1 MKITK
6 VETLHLCLPTIA
18 QIADG
23 TQDVLIV
30 RVHTDEGY
38 TGLGEVVSNSY
49 ISRAVIEA
57 PRSAPY
63 RHGLA
68 SIVQGMDALD
78 TDGVFDAMAENAF
91 WYGPGG
97 VARHAMSGID
107 MALWDIRGK
116 AAGKPVRALI
126 SPEPTNSLPCYAS
139 TLWPERP
146 DLVKATADK
155 HREDGYLAIK
165 YSCDPMGPDP
175 ELDEAL
181 VAAARDAVGVDFKL
195 MVDAWR
201 KWSVDA
207 ALDRVAR
214 FEKYNLYWLEEP
226 IDAYDNAG
234 FQELSKAA
242 TMPIA
247 TGECLSLPEEYERLR
262 TIGNID
268 IAQPDLGRVG
278 GITGALRIARSARE
292 TKTRVVLHAYGTG
305 VMLAST
311 AQCMAALADPLTEFT
326 RASNPLARDLVRHG
340 MEFRE
345 GQLHL
350 SDQPGLGVELN
361 EAVVARYRQA

>member
-1 MKITK
+1 
-6 VETLHLCLPTIA
+6 
-18 QIADG
+18 
-23 TQDVLIV
+23 
-30 RVHTDEGY
+30 
-38 TGLGEVVSNSY
+38 
-49 ISRAVIEA
+49 
-57 PRSAPY
+57 
-63 RHGLA
+63 
-68 SIVQGMDALD
+68 
-78 TDGVFDAMAENAF
+78 
-91 WYGPGG
+91 
-97 VARHAMSGID
+97 
-107 MALWDIRGK
+107 
-116 AAGKPVRALI
+116 
-126 SPEPTNSLPCYAS
+126 
-139 TLWPERP
+139 
-146 DLVKATADK
+146 
-155 HREDGYLAIK
+155 
-165 YSCDPMGPDP
+165 MGPDP